1 MKYFLFYKKSWKNLE
16 KKKAPRI
23 SLVWWGNSSLFFFDN
38 LIIFSSSLFSIYA
51 WLDFSLVCFS
61 LWDFPKNVILFLN
74 KTSAS
79 FFTCAGC
86 NHSRGHTLRRPAVR
100 LPAPLSRPPVSKRQ
114 RTVMELHVESRLLRI
129 PVHLLNSFR
138 TKTLFPDC
146 ATSF

>member
-16 KKKAPRI
+16 KKKPLEFLWYGEEI
-23 SLVWWGNSSLFFFDN
+23 VLFFFDN
-38 LIIFSSSLFSIYA
+38 LTIFSSSFFSIYA

-61 LWDFPKNVILFLN
+61 LWDFPKNVIVFLN

-86 NHSRGHTLRRPAVR
+86 NHSQCHTLRRLAAR

-114 RTVMELHVESRLLRI
+114 RTVMGLHVERRLLRI
-129 PVHLLNSFR
+129 PVHFLNSFR